1 MSGEEWIRNKSGRNV
16 ANGRKRPVVHIKHST
31 GLASMEI
38 GVLI

>member
-1 MSGEEWIRNKSGRNV
+1 MGGEERIQNKSGRNV
-16 ANGRKRPVVHIKHST
+16 ADGRKRPVVNIKHST